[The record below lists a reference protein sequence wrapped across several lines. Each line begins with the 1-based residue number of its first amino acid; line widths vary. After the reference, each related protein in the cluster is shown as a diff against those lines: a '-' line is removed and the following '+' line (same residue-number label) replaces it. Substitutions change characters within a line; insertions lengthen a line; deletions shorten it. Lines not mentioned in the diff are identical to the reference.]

1 MAFPAKAAILAKM
14 AKNPN
19 YTEIVER
26 CRRMMAALVAEAP
39 ERVVYP
45 RRAAMVEAGAE
56 RAVLEED
63 LAYQRRA
70 GECSFCAR
78 RGSTAVTDSGRSR

>member
-1 MAFPAKAAILAKM
+1 
-14 AKNPN
+14 
-19 YTEIVER
+19 
-26 CRRMMAALVAEAP
+26 MMAALVAEAP

-70 GECSFCAR
+70 GTGGLGGGAGGAGGAGGCGVPA
-78 RGSTAVTDSGRSR
+78 SGAGCC